1 MVYKGPVNQ
10 VTPAAVRYCA
20 GYRQVMAK
28 IEKNPREDGEYLNS
42 LARGLA
48 VLRSFSRDKPGM
60 TLSELAAHTEL
71 NPAVVRR
78 CLNTLQHLGYV
89 TKKDKLF
96 LLRPEVF
103 SLGSAYIESM
113 NLEEV
118 ITPSLQ
124 RVRDLTGNSTA
135 MAILSDFD
143 ILFMVYV
150 STKLL
155 TRVVAGVGTR
165 FPAYAT
171 SAGRVLLAHMDKD
184 RLTDYLNNVKTVALT
199 DRTVVSRSG
208 LRNILQEVRKQGY
221 AATQGELDFGVV
233 SVAVPLHAEDGRV
246 IASLSCST
254 SLARQNLELMV
265 REVVPELQQA
275 AREIEYELRR
285 CPLLVH
291 SITN

>member
-1 MVYKGPVNQ
+1 MNGGNSGQ
-10 VTPAAVRYCA
+10 
-20 GYRQVMAK
+20 
-28 IEKNPREDGEYLNS
+28 NPRDDGEYLNG

-48 VLRSFSRDKPGM
+48 VMRAFSREKPGM
-60 TLSELAAHTEL
+60 TLSELAACTQL

-78 CLNTLQHLGYV
+78 CLHTLMHLGYV
-89 TKKDKLF
+89 GKKDRIF

-118 ITPSLQ
+118 VTPHLQ
-124 RVRDLTGNSTA
+124 RVRDTTGNS
-135 MAILSDFD
+135 IGLSVLSGVDV
-143 ILFMVYV
+143 LFMVYV

-155 TRVVAGVGTR
+155 TRVAAGVGSR

-171 SAGRVLLAHMDKD
+171 SAGRVLLAFQDKD
-184 RLTDYLNNVKTVALT
+184 KVKEYLERLNPQPLTDATVTSKTQLKNLLA
-199 DRTVVSRSG
+199 D
-208 LRNILQEVRKQGY
+208 VRKQGY

-233 SVAVPLHAEDGRV
+233 SVAVPVFSQDGK
-246 IASLSCST
+246 ILASVACAT
-254 SLARQNLELMV
+254 SLARQSLEQLV
-265 REVVPELQQA
+265 EDVVPRLQQA
-275 AREIEYELRR
+275 VRDIEFELRR

>member
-1 MVYKGPVNQ
+1 MS
-10 VTPAAVRYCA
+10 
-20 GYRQVMAK
+20 K

-48 VLRSFSRDKPGM
+48 VMRAFGRDKPGM

-78 CLNTLQHLGYV
+78 CLNTLMHLGYV
-89 TKKDKLF
+89 AKKDKLF

-103 SLGSAYIESM
+103 SLGSSYIESM

-118 ITPSLQ
+118 VTPSLQ
-124 RVRDLTGNSTA
+124 RVRDNTGNSTG
-135 MAILSDFD
+135 MAILSGYD

-155 TRVVAGVGTR
+155 TRVAAGVGTR

-171 SAGRVLLAHMDKD
+171 SAGRVILAYQDKEKT
-184 RLTDYLNNVKTVALT
+184 RQYAENVKLAALT
-199 DRTVVSRSG
+199 DLTVNSRTK
-208 LRNILQEVRKQGY
+208 LKNILTEVRKQGY

-233 SVAVPLHAEDGRV
+233 SVAVPVFSEDGRILAS
-246 IASLSCST
+246 IACST
-254 SLARQNLELMV
+254 SQVRQNLDSMIA
-265 REVVPELQQA
+265 EVLPQLQQA

-291 SITN
+291 SIIS

>member
-1 MVYKGPVNQ
+1 
-10 VTPAAVRYCA
+10 
-20 GYRQVMAK
+20 MAK
-28 IEKNPREDGEYLNS
+28 IEKNPRPDGEYLNS

-48 VLRSFSRDKPGM
+48 VLRSFSREKPGM

-89 TKKDKLF
+89 TKKDKIF

-118 ITPSLQ
+118 VTPSLQ
-124 RVRDLTGNSTA
+124 RVRDLTGNSCA
-135 MAILSDFD
+135 MAVLSNTDV
-143 ILFMVYV
+143 LFMVYV

-171 SAGRVLLAHMDKD
+171 SAGRILLAALEKEK
-184 RLTDYLNNVKTVALT
+184 LQEYLNKVQLNPLT
-199 DRTVVSRSG
+199 DRTVTSKIK
-208 LRNILQEVRKQGY
+208 LKNILQDVRKQGY

-233 SVAVPLHAEDGRV
+233 SVAVPLHSEDGRV
-246 IASLSCST
+246 IASISCST
-254 SLARQNLELMV
+254 SLARQDLDGMISEI
-265 REVVPELQQA
+265 VPELRQA

-291 SITN
+291 SVTA

>member
-1 MVYKGPVNQ
+1 MI
-10 VTPAAVRYCA
+10 
-20 GYRQVMAK
+20 

-48 VLRSFSRDKPGM
+48 VLRSFSRDRPGM
-60 TLSELAAHTEL
+60 TLSELAAHTAL

-78 CLNTLQHLGYV
+78 CLNTLMHLGYV
-89 TKKDKLF
+89 TKKDKIF

-118 ITPSLQ
+118 VTPSLQ
-124 RVRDLTGNSTA
+124 RVRDITGNSTG
-135 MAILSDFD
+135 MSILSGHD

-165 FPAYAT
+165 FPAFTT
-171 SAGRVLLAHMDKD
+171 SAGRVLLANLDKD
-184 RLTDYLNNVKTVALT
+184 ALRDYLQHVELEPLTDLTVTSKTRLKQLLHDVK
-199 DRTVVSRSG
+199 
-208 LRNILQEVRKQGY
+208 QQGY

-246 IASLSCST
+246 VASIANST
-254 SLARQNLELMV
+254 SLARQPLESMI
-265 REVVPELQQA
+265 RDVVPELQQA

-291 SITN
+291 SIMS

>member
-1 MVYKGPVNQ
+1 
-10 VTPAAVRYCA
+10 
-20 GYRQVMAK
+20 MAK

-48 VLRSFSRDKPGM
+48 VLRAFSRDKPGM

-78 CLNTLQHLGYV
+78 CLNTLLHLGYV

-103 SLGSAYIESM
+103 SLGSSYIESM

-135 MAILSDFD
+135 MAVMSDFD
-143 ILFMVYV
+143 VLFMVYV

-184 RLTDYLNNVKTVALT
+184 QLNNYLNNVKPLALT
-199 DRTVVSRSG
+199 DLTVTSKAKLRS
-208 LRNILQEVRKQGY
+208 LLLDVKKQGY

-233 SVAVPLHAEDGRV
+233 SVAVPLHAEDGRI

-254 SLARQNLELMV
+254 SLARQNLDKMIE
-265 REVVPELQQA
+265 EVVPELRQA
-275 AREIEYELRR
+275 AQEIEYELRR

-291 SITN
+291 SITS

>member
-1 MVYKGPVNQ
+1 
-10 VTPAAVRYCA
+10 
-20 GYRQVMAK
+20 MAL

-48 VLRSFSRDKPGM
+48 VLRSFSRDRPGM

-78 CLNTLQHLGYV
+78 CLNTLMHLGYV
-89 TKKDKLF
+89 AKKDKMF
-96 LLRPEVF
+96 ILRPEVF

-118 ITPSLQ
+118 VTPSLQ
-124 RVRDLTGNSTA
+124 RVRDETGNSVG
-135 MAILSDFD
+135 MAILSGFD

-155 TRVVAGVGTR
+155 TRVAAGVGTR

-171 SAGRVLLAHMDKD
+171 SAGRVLLAWQDKERTRQYLENA
-184 RLTDYLNNVKTVALT
+184 RLLPLT
-199 DRTVVSRSG
+199 DRTIISRSQ
-208 LRNILQEVRKQGY
+208 LKHLLQDVKKQGF

-233 SVAVPLHAEDGRV
+233 SVAVPVFSQDGRV
-246 IASLSCST
+246 LASISCST
-254 SLARQNLELMV
+254 SQVRQNLETLV
-265 REVVPELQQA
+265 QEVKPLLLQA
-275 AREIEYELRR
+275 ARDIEFELRR

-291 SITN
+291 SITS

>member
-1 MVYKGPVNQ
+1 
-10 VTPAAVRYCA
+10 
-20 GYRQVMAK
+20 MAK
-28 IEKNPREDGEYLNS
+28 IEKNPRDDGEYLNS

-48 VLRSFSRDKPGM
+48 VLRAFSRDKPGM

-78 CLNTLQHLGYV
+78 CLNTLMHLGYV
-89 TKKDKLF
+89 AKKDKLF

-135 MAILSDFD
+135 MAVLSGAD

-171 SAGRVLLAHMDKD
+171 SAGRILLADMDKEQ
-184 RLTDYLNNVKTVALT
+184 LALYLAGVNLAPLT
-199 DRTVVSRSG
+199 DRTVVSKSR
-208 LRNILQEVRKQGY
+208 LRTLL
-221 AATQGELDFGVV
+221 LD
-233 SVAVPLHAEDGRV
+233 
-246 IASLSCST
+246 
-254 SLARQNLELMV
+254 
-265 REVVPELQQA
+265 
-275 AREIEYELRR
+275 
-285 CPLLVH
+285 
-291 SITN
+291 

>member
-1 MVYKGPVNQ
+1 
-10 VTPAAVRYCA
+10 
-20 GYRQVMAK
+20 MAK

-48 VLRSFSRDKPGM
+48 VMRSFSRERPGM
-60 TLSELAAHTEL
+60 TLSELAAQTSL

-78 CLNTLQHLGYV
+78 CLLTLMHLGYV

-103 SLGSAYIESM
+103 SLGSSYIESM

-118 ITPSLQ
+118 VTPSLQ
-124 RVRDLTGNSTA
+124 RVRDLTGSSA
-135 MAILSDFD
+135 GMAILSGGD

-155 TRVVAGVGTR
+155 TRIVAGVGTR

-171 SAGRVLLAHMDKD
+171 SAGRVLLAFQDKEKT
-184 RLTDYLNNVKTVALT
+184 REYLANQKLIPLTDATVISKAKLKHVLADVK
-199 DRTVVSRSG
+199 
-208 LRNILQEVRKQGY
+208 KQGY

-233 SVAVPLHAEDGRV
+233 SVAVPVFSESGQIV
-246 IASLSCST
+246 ASVACST
-254 SLARQNLELMV
+254 SLARQSLESMV
-265 REVVPELQQA
+265 VEVVPELQQA
-275 AREIEYELRR
+275 ARDIEFELRR

-291 SITN
+291 SIIS

>member
-1 MVYKGPVNQ
+1 
-10 VTPAAVRYCA
+10 
-20 GYRQVMAK
+20 MAK

-48 VLRSFSRDKPGM
+48 VMRSFSRERPGM

-78 CLNTLQHLGYV
+78 CLNTLMHLGYV
-89 TKKDKLF
+89 AKKEKVF

-103 SLGSAYIESM
+103 SLGSSYIESM

-118 ITPSLQ
+118 VTPSLQ
-124 RVRDLTGNSTA
+124 NVRDITGSSVG
-135 MAILSDFD
+135 MAIMSGYD

-155 TRVVAGVGTR
+155 TRVAAGVGTR

-171 SAGRVLLAHMDKD
+171 SAGRVLLAFQDKD
-184 RLTDYLNNVKTVALT
+184 KTKAYIDNVKLQALT
-199 DRTVVSRSG
+199 DRTVSSKVQLRS
-208 LRNILQEVRKQGY
+208 ILAEVRRQGY

-233 SVAVPLHAEDGRV
+233 SVSVPVFSPDGR
-246 IASLSCST
+246 ILSSISCST
-254 SLARQNLELMV
+254 SQVRQNLDSMV
-265 REVVPELQQA
+265 NEVKPLLLQA
-275 AREIEYELRR
+275 ARDIEFELRR

-291 SITN
+291 SIIS

>member
-1 MVYKGPVNQ
+1 MP
-10 VTPAAVRYCA
+10 
-20 GYRQVMAK
+20 K

-48 VLRSFSRDKPGM
+48 VLRAFSRDKPGM

-78 CLNTLQHLGYV
+78 CLNTLMHLGYV

-124 RVRDLTGNSTA
+124 RVRDLSGNSTA
-135 MAILSDFD
+135 MAILSGAD

-171 SAGRVLLAHMDKD
+171 SAGRVLLADMDKE
-184 RLTDYLNNVKTVALT
+184 RLNQYLNSVTLEPLT
-199 DRTVVSRSG
+199 DRTVVSKSR
-208 LRNILQEVRKQGY
+208 LRNLLLDVKKQGY

-233 SVAVPLHAEDGRV
+233 SVAVPLHADDGRV

-254 SLARQNLELMV
+254 SLARQNLETME
-265 REVVPELQQA
+265 RDIVPELQQA

-291 SITN
+291 SITS

>member
-1 MVYKGPVNQ
+1 MIQ
-10 VTPAAVRYCA
+10 
-20 GYRQVMAK
+20 
-28 IEKNPREDGEYLNS
+28 KNPREDGEYLNS
-42 LARGLA
+42 LARGLS
-48 VLRSFSRDKPGM
+48 VLRAFSKSKPGM
-60 TLSELAAHTEL
+60 TLSELAAATNL

-78 CLNTLQHLGYV
+78 CLNTLGHLGYV

-118 ITPSLQ
+118 VTPSLQ
-124 RVRDLTGNSTA
+124 KVRDKTGNSTA
-135 MAILSDFD
+135 LAVLSGQD

-155 TRVVAGVGTR
+155 TRIVAGVGTR

-171 SAGRVLLAHMDKD
+171 SAGRVLLAHMEKEKLNEYLGNLDPVP
-184 RLTDYLNNVKTVALT
+184 LTEATVT
-199 DRTVVSRSG
+199 SKNE
-208 LRNILQEVRKQGY
+208 LRRILANIRKQGY
-221 AATQGELDFGVV
+221 ASTQGELDFGVV
-233 SVAVPLHAEDGRV
+233 SVGVPLYSEEGKV

-254 SLARQNLELMV
+254 SLARQSLEAM
-265 REVVPELQQA
+265 EKEIVPALQQA
-275 AREIEYELRR
+275 AIEIEFALRR

-291 SITN
+291 SISN

>member
-1 MVYKGPVNQ
+1 MGWNCYIRSSLTSLMQSAMP
-10 VTPAAVRYCA
+10 
-20 GYRQVMAK
+20 K

-48 VLRSFSRDKPGM
+48 VLRAFSREKPGM

-78 CLNTLQHLGYV
+78 CLNTLMHLGYV
-89 TKKDKLF
+89 AKKDKVF

-135 MAILSDFD
+135 MAILSGAD

-171 SAGRVLLAHMDKD
+171 SAGRVLLADMEKEQ
-184 RLTDYLNNVKTVALT
+184 LNQYLGSVELLPLT
-199 DRTVVSRSG
+199 DRSVVSKPKLRS
-208 LRNILQEVRKQGY
+208 LLLDVKKQGY

-233 SVAVPLHAEDGRV
+233 SVAVPLHADDGRV

-254 SLARQNLELMV
+254 SLARQNLDTMV
-265 REVVPELQQA
+265 RDIVPELLQA

-291 SITN
+291 SITS

>member
-1 MVYKGPVNQ
+1 MGWNCYIRSSLTSLMQSAMP
-10 VTPAAVRYCA
+10 
-20 GYRQVMAK
+20 K

-48 VLRSFSRDKPGM
+48 VLRAFSREKPGM

-78 CLNTLQHLGYV
+78 CLNTLMHLGYV
-89 TKKDKLF
+89 AKKDKVF

-135 MAILSDFD
+135 MAILSGAD

-171 SAGRVLLAHMDKD
+171 SAGRVLLADMDKEQ
-184 RLTDYLNNVKTVALT
+184 LNQYLGSVELLPLT
-199 DRTVVSRSG
+199 DRSVVSKPKLRS
-208 LRNILQEVRKQGY
+208 LLLDVKKQGY

-233 SVAVPLHAEDGRV
+233 SVAVPLHADDGRV

-254 SLARQNLELMV
+254 SLARQNLDTMV
-265 REVVPELQQA
+265 RDIVPELLQA

-291 SITN
+291 SITS

>member
-1 MVYKGPVNQ
+1 MV
-10 VTPAAVRYCA
+10 
-20 GYRQVMAK
+20 
-28 IEKNPREDGEYLNS
+28 EKNPRQDGEYLNS
-42 LARGLA
+42 LARGLS
-48 VLRSFSRDKPGM
+48 VLRTFSRAKPGM
-60 TLSELAAHTEL
+60 TLSELAAATDL

-118 ITPSLQ
+118 VTPSLQ
-124 RVRDLTGNSTA
+124 KVRDKTGNSTA
-135 MAILSDFD
+135 LAVMSGLD

-155 TRVVAGVGTR
+155 TRIVAGVGTR

-171 SAGRVLLAHMDKD
+171 SAGRVLLAYMDKEKLND
-184 RLTDYLNNVKTVALT
+184 YMHKVDLDPLTEFTITSK
-199 DRTVVSRSG
+199 RQ
-208 LRNILQEVRKQGY
+208 LRKLLLQIKKQGY
-221 AATQGELDFGVV
+221 ASTQGELDFGVV
-233 SVAVPLHAEDGRV
+233 SVAVPLFSDEGNV

-254 SLARQNLELMV
+254 SLARLSLDSME
-265 REVVPELQQA
+265 REVVPALQQA
-275 AREIEYELRR
+275 ALEIEYELRR

-291 SITN
+291 SITS

>member
-1 MVYKGPVNQ
+1 
-10 VTPAAVRYCA
+10 
-20 GYRQVMAK
+20 MAK

-48 VLRSFSRDKPGM
+48 VLRAFSRDRPGM

-78 CLNTLQHLGYV
+78 CLNTLMHLGYV
-89 TKKDKLF
+89 AKKDKMF
-96 LLRPEVF
+96 ILRPEVF
-103 SLGSAYIESM
+103 SLGSSYIESM

-118 ITPSLQ
+118 VTPSLQ
-124 RVRDLTGNSTA
+124 RVRDLTGNSVG
-135 MAILSDFD
+135 MAVLSGQD

-155 TRVVAGVGTR
+155 TRIVAGVGTR

-171 SAGRVLLAHMDKD
+171 SAGRVLLAFQDKEKTRSYLD
-184 RLTDYLNNVKTVALT
+184 NLKPVELTDATITSKAKLKALLQDVK
-199 DRTVVSRSG
+199 
-208 LRNILQEVRKQGY
+208 KQGY

-233 SVAVPLHAEDGRV
+233 SVGVPVFSQDGR
-246 IASLSCST
+246 ILAALACST
-254 SLARQNLELMV
+254 SLARQNLESLV
-265 REVVPELQQA
+265 TEIVPELQKA
-275 AREIEYELRR
+275 AHEIEYELRR

-291 SITN
+291 SIIS